1 MKKLKLLIFIIF
13 FCFHSIDKAI
23 SFEIIRDVELENFTK
38 KIVDSLLSDSEI
50 NHNEINYYFIKSKE
64 INAFVTSGNNLF
76 INTFIINIIGSFL
89 IGYLIVL
96 LENKSFSQDFLKY
109 FFIIGILGSF
119 TTFSAFSLETI
130 ELLINK
136 RFLIAFFYIFLS
148 LFLCLLFTYIG
159 LNFNK
164 LIN

>member
-1 MKKLKLLIFIIF
+1 MSNFLLVAIGGSIGASTRYIFYL
-13 FCFHSIDKAI
+13 I
-23 SFEIIRDVELENFTK
+23 SKNLF
-38 KIVDSLLSDSEI
+38 SPG
-50 NHNEINYYFIKSKE
+50 YF
-64 INAFVTSGNNLF
+64 F
-76 INTFIINIIGSFL
+76 INTLIINIIGSFL

-119 TTFSAFSLETI
+119 TTFSTFSLET
-130 ELLINK
+130 LDLMVNK
-136 RFLIAFFYIFLS
+136 KFLMAFFYIFSS
-148 LFLCLLFTYIG
+148 LFLCLLFTFIG

>member
-1 MKKLKLLIFIIF
+1 MSNFLLVAIGGSIGASTRYF
-13 FCFHSIDKAI
+13 FYLF
-23 SFEIIRDVELENFTK
+23 
-38 KIVDSLLSDSEI
+38 
-50 NHNEINYYFIKSKE
+50 SK
-64 INAFVTSGNNLF
+64 NLFSANNLF
-76 INTFIINIIGSFL
+76 INTLIINIIGSFL

-119 TTFSAFSLETI
+119 TTFSTFSLETI
-130 ELLINK
+130 DLLVDK

-148 LFLCLLFTYIG
+148 LILCLLFTFLG

-164 LIN
+164 FIN

>member
-1 MKKLKLLIFIIF
+1 M
-13 FCFHSIDKAI
+13 
-23 SFEIIRDVELENFTK
+23 
-38 KIVDSLLSDSEI
+38 
-50 NHNEINYYFIKSKE
+50 
-64 INAFVTSGNNLF
+64 
-76 INTFIINIIGSFL
+76 

-119 TTFSAFSLETI
+119 TTFSAFSIETI
-130 ELLINK
+130 DLLINK
-136 RFLIAFFYIFLS
+136 RFFIAFFYIFLS
-148 LFLCLLFTYIG
+148 LFLCLIFTFLG

>member
-1 MKKLKLLIFIIF
+1 MSNFLLVAIGGSIGASTRYF
-13 FCFHSIDKAI
+13 FYLF
-23 SFEIIRDVELENFTK
+23 
-38 KIVDSLLSDSEI
+38 
-50 NHNEINYYFIKSKE
+50 SK
-64 INAFVTSGNNLF
+64 NLFSANNLF
-76 INTFIINIIGSFL
+76 INTLIINIIGSFL

-119 TTFSAFSLETI
+119 TTFSTFSLETI
-130 ELLINK
+130 DLLVDK

-148 LFLCLLFTYIG
+148 LTLCLLFTFLG

>member
-1 MKKLKLLIFIIF
+1 MSNFILVAVGGSIGASIRYFFYLI
-13 FCFHSIDKAI
+13 
-23 SFEIIRDVELENFTK
+23 
-38 KIVDSLLSDSEI
+38 
-50 NHNEINYYFIKSKE
+50 SK
-64 INAFVTSGNNLF
+64 NLFSVNNLF
-76 INTFIINIIGSFL
+76 INTLIINIIGSFL

-130 ELLINK
+130 DLLVNK
-136 RFLIAFFYIFLS
+136 RFLIAFFYVFLS
-148 LFLCLLFTYIG
+148 LSLCLLFTFLG